1 MSIILPLDQLTGGH
15 QCHVSFLVVLS
26 PEDEPLI
33 NPTTSSW
40 SSSGCWFQRDSKSV
54 RAVNSVQHF
63 HNCLSALSPERCD
76 FSRTVKF
83 EWNKSSSVWEEVWE
97 HGDWQRHVLYLRE
110 NQTGIRPVSCS
121 ALLQLA
127 PSFPPPNV
135 TWLLAAGLGDS
146 GTQRLW
152 RFFYLD
158 AAHEETS
165 DLCDLCRRSW
175 WCWCD
180 VKVSR
185 SFEASVHSDPL
196 TNEFLILFTPH
207 LSFLTRLTWSHRCV
221 QVSLLSCFKVE
232 VNFLSVACYMNS
244 DINTHTEQC

>member
-1 MSIILPLDQLTGGH
+1 MFPSVLSLGIISWTCSSG
-15 QCHVSFLVVLS
+15 CLS

-33 NPTTSSW
+33 NPTSSW
-40 SSSGCWFQRDSKSV
+40 SSSGPSGQILTVDSSATQECQS
-54 RAVNSVQHF
+54 RRRSRVNSVQHF

-83 EWNKSSSVWEEVWE
+83 EWNKSSSVWVEVWE

-121 ALLQLA
+121 ALFQLA

-152 RFFYLD
+152 RFL
-158 AAHEETS
+158 
-165 DLCDLCRRSW
+165 SW
-175 WCWCD
+175 CSSWRDVWPMWPLQKKLVMLMWCEGLQ
-180 VKVSR
+180 VLRGVALILKHQFIQILS
-185 SFEASVHSDPL
+185 PM
-196 TNEFLILFTPH
+196 NFLFILFTTH
-207 LSFLTRLTWSHRCV
+207 LLFPTHDSPDGW
-221 QVSLLSCFKVE
+221 SCFKVK
-232 VNFLSVACYMNS
+232 VN
-244 DINTHTEQC
+244 